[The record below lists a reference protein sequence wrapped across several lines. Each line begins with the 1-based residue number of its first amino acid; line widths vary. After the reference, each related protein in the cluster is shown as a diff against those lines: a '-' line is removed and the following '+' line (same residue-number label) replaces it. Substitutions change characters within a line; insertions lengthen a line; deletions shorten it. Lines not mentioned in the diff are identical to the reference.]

1 MHSSGELFMNSREG
15 YLGFVSQINTKITL
29 QWVHKQF
36 ITRVH
41 TLFCLLHDITNP
53 SMTIKTTIF
62 THRFRVSLAR
72 LTFCWWHHNRFLMM
86 SQWPDSCDAIT
97 WIVISNSLVT
107 DLIHGDIH
115 GRRCKKFGELCINFS
130 QSDILLIVSVHLF
143 IYVFVFSSMVALH
156 TL

>member
-1 MHSSGELFMNSREG
+1 MANCLWTHGRVIWGSFPP
-15 YLGFVSQINTKITL
+15 INTKITL

-36 ITRVH
+36 ITRVQ
-41 TLFCLLHDITNP
+41 TLFCLLHDITYP

-62 THRFRVSLAR
+62 THRVRVSLAR
-72 LTFCWWHHNRFLMM
+72 FTFCWWHHNRFLVM

-97 WIVISNSLVT
+97 WIVIFKSLVT

-143 IYVFVFSSMVALH
+143 IYVFVFSSMVVLYI
-156 TL
+156 L